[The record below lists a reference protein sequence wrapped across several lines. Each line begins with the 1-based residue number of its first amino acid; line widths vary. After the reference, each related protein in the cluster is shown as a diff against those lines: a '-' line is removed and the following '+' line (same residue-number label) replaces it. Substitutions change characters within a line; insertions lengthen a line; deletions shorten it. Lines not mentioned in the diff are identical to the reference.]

1 VSRSNDT
8 IVLQCDTGSIS
19 LDDLSRQITPEWLT
33 GALSQRS
40 PGVAVEQASII
51 KVFAGC
57 SAKIWV
63 RMRYNQVGVDS
74 GLPDVMVVKA
84 GFDRHD
90 PIMLWTYQIEMQ
102 AYRDVLPRFAIHAP
116 RCWYAGPSPD
126 GASAAVIIEDLEPR
140 GVRFCHA
147 LQPLSRDEAMRFME
161 AFAAFH
167 AQSWQRPEL
176 TDGSWAWAIEQ
187 QETRAGLADYL
198 GSLMS
203 PDNWAKF
210 VALPRG
216 CAIPRILHDR
226 DRFLRAFGSLQA
238 FESSQPQVVL
248 MGDEHLGNLY
258 IESDGTPGFLDFQS
272 RVAPWAQGIAYFL
285 GNALD
290 ALDRRAW
297 ERDLIAHYLDRL
309 ASRGVT
315 PPGFD
320 EAWDAYCRSLLFGFF
335 VWLTNG
341 TQFQTESVCTA
352 NCARY
357 AAAVIDNQTFE
368 RLGA

>member
-1 VSRSNDT
+1 MSVTNDT

-19 LDDLSRQITPEWLT
+19 LDDLSHQITPEWLT

-147 LQPLSRDEAMRFME
+147 LQPLSRDEATRFME

-198 GSLMS
+198 
-203 PDNWAKF
+203 
-210 VALPRG
+210 
-216 CAIPRILHDR
+216 
-226 DRFLRAFGSLQA
+226 GSLQA

-341 TQFQTESVCTA
+341 TQFQTESVCAA